1 MLSSNCADDREAL
14 ADLAED
20 LAGRLYPQPNCLQ
33 TRLRIDLL
41 INRYLSLANLSDRL
55 ADLPLQFANPQPRTW
70 QAIYWHDI
78 NPSQIVGLRVE
89 VFLAVLIGAM
99 TVETPI
105 RGYSQV
111 SWQYLSRFHAPMA
124 SFVGGEFAE
133 DGRSIELGLWEKEE
147 RRHSPALAKIYKQL
161 TGETLIVKLVDVKP
175 YQPSQ
180 NTHADMY
187 RHGLHRVATEYGA
200 TCLYLWLMAHSTGAL
215 QRVLEEIL
223 LDEINH
229 MTKFFGFGVW
239 AFHSS
244 DRSHFESS
252 LMGILTRYW
261 QRRSPLDLQTN
272 HRKNY
277 GRSALELVRTFGRV
291 MDLVNWQV
299 WHPISKLE
307 LTYTFVGILRQLC
320 RWRSSLT
327 PAYLQELF
335 GDPPSIYEHGAPS
348 IPTVGVQR

>member
-1 MLSSNCADDREAL
+1 MVSSNCSQ
-14 ADLAED
+14 DLIED
-20 LAGRLYPQPNCLQ
+20 LAGRLYPQPHCLQ
-33 TRLRIDLL
+33 TRSRINRL
-41 INRYLSLANLSDRL
+41 IDRYLSLSNLSDRL
-55 ADLPLQFANPQPRTW
+55 ADLPTQFVKPRSRPW
-70 QAIYWHDI
+70 QAIYWHEID
-78 NPSQIVGLRVE
+78 PSQIVGLRVE

-124 SFVGGEFAE
+124 NFVGGHFAE
-133 DGRSIELGLWEKEE
+133 DGSIIEPGLWEKEE

-161 TGETLIVKLVDVKP
+161 SGETLIVKSIDVKP

-180 NTHADMY
+180 NPHADMY

-229 MTKFFGFGVW
+229 MTKFLGFGVW

-244 DRSHFESS
+244 NLPNSHSSLWGILAIYRERRSH
-252 LMGILTRYW
+252 L
-261 QRRSPLDLQTN
+261 SPQATHQMHGN
-272 HRKNY
+272 SFKQ
-277 GRSALELVRTFGRV
+277 SALELVRTFGRV
-291 MDLVNWQV
+291 MDLVNWKA

-307 LTYTFVGILRQLC
+307 LTYAFLGVLRQILR
-320 RWRSSLT
+320 WRNGLT

-335 GDPPSIYEHGAPS
+335 GHPPSIVESKTPS
-348 IPTVGVQR
+348 IPTVGVEISL